1 MCKQIS
7 ISLLFLLPLKVAA
20 ATQPTALELLDKY
33 AANQDKLKSFIAR
46 TEVVTTHLTQ
56 DVPAQQARV
65 DRYLVEFRYDGSDSD
80 LRVYYNWT
88 DLKLGDDGTWV
99 PEDRSTTWLWDG
111 KWSYEYHR
119 AGALDS
125 SSVYI
130 ISGVEYT
137 RRGLAVLYSGAG
149 PILGILY
156 GDLDRFDSILR
167 QSDSISV
174 RGQLERVGPVDCYV
188 IDAKCKQHGT
198 YAVWLDPQHG
208 YGIAKA
214 AVHKGPED
222 LLHGRRPS
230 SYINTGSYKGQ
241 RLFVENVRFQN
252 IEGVWIPM
260 EADDRIVTEE
270 QNKTSSSHTH
280 YRIAQIDIDPNHAE
294 LQSFAPNIQNGTS
307 IRVMGAPGI
316 EYMWQEGMQFV
327 VDEWD
332 GSIKYVPKDW
342 AILVAVGK
350 PLPKLDGIELT
361 LTAEQTENR
370 AILLCFLDM
379 NQRPSRHC
387 ITQLAQK
394 AAELKERGV
403 IVVAVQATQVE
414 EKTLSDWTK
423 KYNISFPVGTI
434 TADVEKTR
442 FAWGVRSLPWLILAD
457 KKHVVRVQG
466 FAVSELDGEV
476 ERIKAG
482 EVQP

>member
-20 ATQPTALELLDKY
+20 ATHPTALELLDKY
-33 AANQDKLKSFIAR
+33 AANQDKLGSFIAK
-46 TEVVTTHLTQ
+46 TEQTITSHWSNKQGPNFHRWVI
-56 DVPAQQARV
+56 
-65 DRYLVEFRYDGSDSD
+65 EFRLDGKRKHLGLYIWDD
-80 LRVYYNWT
+80 LPAKDAPTPIENALHYC
-88 DLKLGDDGTWV
+88 
-99 PEDRSTTWLWDG
+99 ELWDG
-111 KWSYEYHR
+111 KRYFEYSKPMKTSDPADGTLYVSADPSKAKYTLNICEGLPFLGVRYSYSER
-119 AGALDS
+119 IDS
-125 SSVYI
+125 V
-130 ISGVEYT
+130 
-137 RRGLAVLYSGAG
+137 
-149 PILGILY
+149 
-156 GDLDRFDSILR
+156 LR
-167 QSDSISV
+167 QAGFISV
-174 RGQLERVGPVDCYV
+174 RDELEQVGSVACYV
-188 IDAKCKQHGT
+188 IDAKATSGT
-198 YAVWLDPQHG
+198 YTVWLDPDHG
-208 YGIAKA
+208 YSIAKA
-214 AVHKGPED
+214 DVRVGPND
-222 LLHGRRPS
+222 FYRGRQFKD
-230 SYINTGSYKGQ
+230 NQ
-241 RLFVENVRFQN
+241 RDALSIKNVRFEQVDN
-252 IEGVWIPM
+252 VWIPM
-260 EADDRIVTEE
+260 EADLYRTSTRQDGPSVESVIHQKITQITLNPDHDALASFVPVTE
-270 QNKTSSSHTH
+270 K
-280 YRIAQIDIDPNHAE
+280 
-294 LQSFAPNIQNGTS
+294 GTEIILDS
-307 IRVMGAPGI
+307 GVR
-316 EYMWQEGMQFV
+316 YTWQEGMQFV

-457 KKHVVRVQG
+457 KKHVVRVEG